1 MLFFSFLFQ
10 NFDLKSM
17 ADKGYKMIFS
27 NVDSLY
33 LDCGFGAWV
42 GEGNNWCTPYKG
54 WQKIYSNDLY
64 KNLEEQGVK
73 INDNNKKLVLG
84 AEVCMWAEQ
93 VLFLKKIFTNN
104 TRGISHVVNF
114 CLQTLGRFRDGRG
127 QNFPQSSSTRGAPM
141 DKPK

>member
-1 MLFFSFLFQ
+1 
-10 NFDLKSM
+10 M

-93 VLFLKKIFTNN
+93 VLFLKKVYYKYEGHLTSGKYLPTNFRSIPRRLRPKFSPEQQH
-104 TRGISHVVNF
+104 TRSAYG
-114 CLQTLGRFRDGRG
+114 QTQMRDGI
-127 QNFPQSSSTRGAPM
+127 
-141 DKPK
+141 

>member
-1 MLFFSFLFQ
+1 
-10 NFDLKSM
+10 M

-93 VLFLKKIFTNN
+93 VLFFKKI
-104 TRGISHVVNF
+104 VY
-114 CLQTLGRFRDGRG
+114 
-127 QNFPQSSSTRGAPM
+127 
-141 DKPK
+141 